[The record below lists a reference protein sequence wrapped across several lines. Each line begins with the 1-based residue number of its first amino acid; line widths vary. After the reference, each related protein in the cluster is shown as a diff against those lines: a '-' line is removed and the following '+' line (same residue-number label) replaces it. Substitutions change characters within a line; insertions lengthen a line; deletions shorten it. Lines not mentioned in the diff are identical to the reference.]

1 MRSPEQ
7 VVFCH
12 VVEGLLTVLE
22 GRLDA
27 SLKQRLKEHAGLDL
41 ERRLEVAYP
50 KAQWHRMLEVASEAL
65 FPQLPLARAHWLLGE
80 RFVTA
85 YFATQMGRALQGVM
99 QRLGPVRTLER
110 ATRNMASGN
119 NYLLIVVER
128 LSPTDYRLRVNEGG
142 VHPEF
147 IGALC
152 HFGTLTTGVKGLTT
166 VVEGREGA
174 SATYRLRW

>member
-1 MRSPEQ
+1 MRSSEQ
-7 VVFCH
+7 VVFSH
-12 VVEGLLTVLE
+12 VVEGLLALLE
-22 GRLDA
+22 GHLDA
-27 SLKQRLKEHAGLDL
+27 PLRSRLKDAGLDL
-41 ERRLEVAYP
+41 DRRLEVAYP
-50 KAQWHRMLEVASEAL
+50 KAQWHRMLQVSSEVL
-65 FPQLPLARAHWLLGE
+65 FPHVSVSRAHWLLGE

-85 YFATQMGRALQGVM
+85 YFATHMGRALKGVM

-119 NYLLIVVER
+119 NYLLFTVER
-128 LSPTDYRLRVNEGG
+128 LSPTDFRLKVNEGG

-152 HFGTLTTGVKGLTT
+152 HYGTLTTGVKGLTT
-166 VVEGREGA
+166 VMEAREGA